1 MDELAELGIALF
13 IAAIVIYLI
22 ILAIPFILGGLALY
36 FLGRKFRRQVKRH
49 YKLTQ
54 KTYFALFG
62 IGSGSL
68 LFSGII
74 VSSLGISPY
83 FALPISVL
91 TFLVVATCMLGIWGY
106 KKLYPFMEEE
116 RLLQQ
121 QEPDLIS
128 KAQGLETDLQQIN
141 REVEDIRQKSQ
152 GLLEEK
158 NHLDTV
164 IQDLSTSAD
173 ARLWISLKERW
184 LRAYS
189 DMPDGKIEETRV
201 AIIKDLKKHLQNRN
215 GYSAEKDR
223 ELTLKATLLHLIQL
237 ERAVRPAEIRK
248 QDGERILRN
257 LTEEHRKAMHTLN
270 SIKTRR
276 TEISQ
281 TLASMKTSRIV
292 LD

>member
-1 MDELAELGIALF
+1 MDELIELGIALF
-13 IAAIVIYLI
+13 IAAVVIYLI

-36 FLGRKFRRQVKRH
+36 FLCRKFGRQVKRH

-54 KTYFALFG
+54 KTYFALFC

-68 LFSGII
+68 LLSGII
-74 VSSLGISPY
+74 VSSLGVSPY

-91 TFLVVATCMLGIWGY
+91 TFLVVSTCVLGIWGY

-121 QEPDLIS
+121 QEPYLIS
-128 KAQGLETDLQQIN
+128 KAQGLETDLQRIN

-158 NHLDTV
+158 SHLDTV
-164 IQDLSTSAD
+164 IQDLSTHGD

-184 LRAYS
+184 LREYS
-189 DMPDGKIEETRV
+189 NMPDGKIEETRV
-201 AIIKDLKKHLQNRN
+201 ATIKDLKKHIQSRN

-223 ELTLKATLLHLIQL
+223 ELTLKATLLHLIQI
-237 ERAVRPAEIRK
+237 ERAVRPAEMRMREG
-248 QDGERILRN
+248 DRRLRDW
-257 LTEEHRKAMHTLN
+257 TEEHRKALDTLN

-281 TLASMKTSRIV
+281 TLAGMKTSRIV
-292 LD
+292 LN

>member
-1 MDELAELGIALF
+1 MDELAELGIALL

-36 FLGRKFRRQVKRH
+36 FLGRKFGRQVKRH
-49 YKLTQ
+49 YELTQ
-54 KTYFALFG
+54 KSYFALFG

-91 TFLVVATCMLGIWGY
+91 TFLVVATCMLSVWGY
-106 KKLYPFMEEE
+106 KKLYPFIEEE

-121 QEPDLIS
+121 QEPDLVS
-128 KAQGLETDLQQIN
+128 KTQGLEADLQRIN
-141 REVEDIRQKSQ
+141 REVQDIRQKSQ

-158 NHLDTV
+158 NRLDTV
-164 IQDLSTSAD
+164 VHDLSIHGD

-184 LRAYS
+184 LREYN

-201 AIIKDLKKHLQNRN
+201 ATIKDLKKLLQNRN
-215 GYSAEKDR
+215 GFSAEKDR

-237 ERAVRPAEIRK
+237 ERAVRPAEMRM
-248 QDGERILRN
+248 QEGERRLRN
-257 LTEEHRKAMHTLN
+257 WTEEHRKAIDTLN

>member
-1 MDELAELGIALF
+1 MDELIEIGIALF
-13 IAAIVIYLI
+13 IAAVVIYLI
-22 ILAIPFILGGLALY
+22 ILAIPLILGGFALY
-36 FLGRKFRRQVKRH
+36 FLGRKFGRQVKRH

-68 LFSGII
+68 LLSGII
-74 VSSLGISPY
+74 VSSLGVSPY

-91 TFLVVATCMLGIWGY
+91 TFLVVSTCVLGIWGY

-121 QEPDLIS
+121 QEPYLIS
-128 KAQGLETDLQQIN
+128 KAQGLEADLQRIN
-141 REVEDIRQKSQ
+141 REAEDIRQKSQ

-158 NHLDTV
+158 SHLDTV
-164 IQDLSTSAD
+164 IQDLSTHGD

-184 LRAYS
+184 LREYS
-189 DMPDGKIEETRV
+189 NMPDGKIEETRI
-201 AIIKDLKKHLQNRN
+201 ATIKDLKKHMQSRN

-223 ELTLKATLLHLIQL
+223 ELTLKATLLHLIQI
-237 ERAVRPAEIRK
+237 ERAVRPAEMRMREG
-248 QDGERILRN
+248 DRRLRDW
-257 LTEEHRKAMHTLN
+257 TEEHRKAIDTLN

-281 TLASMKTSRIV
+281 TLAGMKTSRIV
-292 LD
+292 LN